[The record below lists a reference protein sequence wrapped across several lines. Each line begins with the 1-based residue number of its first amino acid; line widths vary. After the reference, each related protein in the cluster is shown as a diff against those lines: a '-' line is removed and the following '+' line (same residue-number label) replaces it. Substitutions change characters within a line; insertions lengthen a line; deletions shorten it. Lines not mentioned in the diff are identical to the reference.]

1 MVAHEDEPGP
11 DPHPYWYARVVGI
24 FHVDVLRRGESSP
37 PKRMDFLWV
46 RWYGRDMHHRAGW
59 KSRRLHRVGFID
71 SSDPAAY
78 GFLDPANVIRAVHLI
93 PAFDLGRSTAYLTGP
108 IIRPARL
115 EDSEWRQF
123 YVNQYVPFSDVLYL
137 LLICPQQFC
146 RSRHV
151 YEVSRRRRWAQID
164 TRSHQSIFARSSS
177 SRRTMCTWGW

>member
-1 MVAHEDEPGP
+1 MNPRTHPDIMMVAHEDEPGP
-11 DPHPYWYARVVGI
+11 DPHPYWYARVAGI

-123 YVNQYVPFSDVLYL
+123 YVNQYVPFSDVL
-137 LLICPQQFC
+137 
-146 RSRHV
+146 
-151 YEVSRRRRWAQID
+151 
-164 TRSHQSIFARSSS
+164 
-177 SRRTMCTWGW
+177 